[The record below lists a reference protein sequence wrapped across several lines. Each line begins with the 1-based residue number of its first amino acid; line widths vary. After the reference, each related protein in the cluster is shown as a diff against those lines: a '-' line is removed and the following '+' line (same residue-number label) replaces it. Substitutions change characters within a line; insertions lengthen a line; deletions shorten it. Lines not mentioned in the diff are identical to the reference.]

1 MTYEYLL
8 AGLPELKAGS
18 DAPISLEKLEELLDE
33 CLVPSD
39 KAMLDLLRAPMD
51 EKTLEQGLQSPN
63 RFVRAWFGFNQDMN
77 NVLVAQICRK
87 HGFDPKQQIVGQG
100 EVAEHL
106 RTHTT
111 QKDFGLGEVMDEY
124 QEILALAQIENLMDR
139 EKAKYSYLG
148 VNEDNKEQINV
159 TAKGDNKEKLEIKI
173 FFHEDLDSV
182 SMRSW
187 YVISFDKANLAKV
200 LAAVNKLNNDYKYV
214 KFVVDESDYSV
225 DAEIDCPLR
234 DDDCAGEIAY
244 DALYYIEEIVDR
256 AYPEL
261 KAFEKK

>member
-39 KAMLDLLRAPMD
+39 KAMLDLLCAPMD

-87 HGFDPKQQIVGQG
+87 HSFDPKQQIVGQG

-139 EKAKYSYLG
+139 EKAIDAIRFEWLQSRTEFDYFSAEMVFAYYLEAVMLHRWSILTVEEGEKIFRELVADMKKG
-148 VNEDNKEQINV
+148 VNL
-159 TAKGDNKEKLEIKI
+159 EKQ
-173 FFHEDLDSV
+173 
-182 SMRSW
+182 
-187 YVISFDKANLAKV
+187 
-200 LAAVNKLNNDYKYV
+200 
-214 KFVVDESDYSV
+214 
-225 DAEIDCPLR
+225 
-234 DDDCAGEIAY
+234 
-244 DALYYIEEIVDR
+244 
-256 AYPEL
+256 
-261 KAFEKK
+261 